1 MMGEFDYYQIN
12 NIINS
17 IKVPGAVNLYTNT
30 AARYFAR
37 YLVEKAISVFKWNLP
52 KTWDKDYFL
61 YVLYI
66 MGYIGVLDTEQ
77 FGVIPQWGT
86 LTGYNVYY
94 APRQM
99 QFSNPLIGTKILT
112 IHDECEI
119 IKLQGNYN
127 GIYDM
132 ILYYAGKMALMT
144 EAVDVNLL
152 NTKLSKVFFTKNKNA
167 AESIKKMID
176 EVQEGNPAVVL
187 DQSLLTDEGKFAWEW
202 FNDNLSQ
209 NYIVSDLLIDLRKIE
224 NEFCTDLGIPNT
236 NTDKRERL
244 TTDEVNANN
253 AETQTRAEL
262 WLERLQECVAKV
274 NTMFNLDISVDWRI
288 KPNERD
294 TESVG
299 TVSSGRNDT

>member
-1 MMGEFDYYQIN
+1 VGEFDYYQVN

-17 IKVPGAVNLYTNT
+17 IKVPGAVKLYTNT
-30 AARYFAR
+30 TARYFAR
-37 YLVEKAISVFKWNLP
+37 YLTEKAISVFKWNLP

-77 FGVIPQWGT
+77 FGIIPQWGT

-112 IHDECEI
+112 IHDDCEI

-152 NTKLSKVFFTKNKNA
+152 NTKLSKVFFTKNKTA
-167 AESIKKMID
+167 AESIKKMVD
-176 EVQEGNPAVVL
+176 RVQEGNPAVVL
-187 DQSLLTDEGKFAWEW
+187 DQSLLTDEGKLAWEW
-202 FNDNLSQ
+202 FNDNLKQ

-262 WLERLQECVAKV
+262 WLERLKECCTKV
-274 NTMFNLDISVDWRI
+274 NSMFNLDISVDWRI
-288 KPNERD
+288 KPNEGNVKP
-294 TESVG
+294 VG
-299 TVSSGRNDT
+299 PVSSGRNDT